1 MKFKRI
7 ISVLLAVCMLAG
19 LSTVFAAN
27 EGEERTVIGADLS
40 QSQIAQVY
48 KDFGIERG
56 SVTEL
61 TVNINEERQW
71 LEGLVDSSVI
81 GTHSNSCVYIKV
93 LDEGKGLDIS
103 VNNINWCTKEIYA
116 NALVT
121 AGINDA
127 KIIVT
132 SPFPVSGTAALTGIY
147 KAYEDITGEKLD
159 DIAKEIGTEELVITS
174 ELADQIGNYDATLIV
189 NELKLMLKELDNYT
203 DEELHDEVVKNAA
216 EYDVT
221 LTDEQ
226 IDQLIKLARSF
237 QKMDDSELLENVKN
251 IQGKL
256 KDLAGIVDKANT
268 AQGKISAFFSNV
280 GSFFKSIGDFF
291 KNLLNKN
298 D

>member
-1 MKFKRI
+1 
-7 ISVLLAVCMLAG
+7 MLAG

-174 ELADQIGNYDATLIV
+174 ELADEIGNYDATLIV

-203 DEELHDEVVKNAA
+203 DDELHDEVVKIAA

-256 KDLAGIVDKANT
+256 KDLAGIIDKANT
-268 AQGKISAFFSNV
+268 TQGKISAFFSNV

>member
-174 ELADQIGNYDATLIV
+174 ELADEIGNYDATLIV

-203 DEELHDEVVKNAA
+203 DDELHDEVVKIAA

-256 KDLAGIVDKANT
+256 KDLAGIIDKANT
-268 AQGKISAFFSNV
+268 TQGKISAFFSNV

>member
-1 MKFKRI
+1 
-7 ISVLLAVCMLAG
+7 MLAG